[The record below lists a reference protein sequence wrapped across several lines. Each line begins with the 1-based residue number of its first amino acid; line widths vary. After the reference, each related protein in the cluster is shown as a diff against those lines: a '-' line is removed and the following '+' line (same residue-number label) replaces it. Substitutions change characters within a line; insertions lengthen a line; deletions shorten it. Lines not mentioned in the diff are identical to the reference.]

1 MIGKTK
7 SQRKSQNQLIFK
19 ELKKID
25 KLLSR
30 LIRGE
35 KSQIRPCEPLSAN
48 IFYCFAESF
57 TFVLGSKD
65 FITKRNHLLHTHKK
79 KNSFNFFK
87 QKVIELNFNI
97 QSLEGKKERFQI
109 TKLGRNLQSE
119 LSNRWE
125 VPDNSNLKSQLGGG
139 PSQ

>member
-35 KSQIRPCEPLSAN
+35 KSQICPCEPLSAN

-65 FITKRNHLLHTHKK
+65 FITKRNHLLHTHTKK
-79 KNSFNFFK
+79 TVSIF
-87 QKVIELNFNI
+87 LNRK
-97 QSLEGKKERFQI
+97 SL
-109 TKLGRNLQSE
+109 NLISIY
-119 LSNRWE
+119 SR
-125 VPDNSNLKSQLGGG
+125 
-139 PSQ
+139 